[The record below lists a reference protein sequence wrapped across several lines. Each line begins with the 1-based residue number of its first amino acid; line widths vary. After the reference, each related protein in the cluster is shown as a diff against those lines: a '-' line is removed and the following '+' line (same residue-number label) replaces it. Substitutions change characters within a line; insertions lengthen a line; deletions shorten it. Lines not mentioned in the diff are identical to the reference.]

1 MKRHKGLIR
10 ALFGSRGRIFSSG
23 SASACRRRNKAQE
36 NRVAE
41 QLEKRLALTNNYY
54 QPAYVDT
61 AWDGAQEENWTTVYS
76 DGGSDIYL
84 RHAPTIDRAL
94 FLADN
99 GGFQGEVEIADFN
112 AFNAQRTNLVGTEGT
127 ESIRTNLRQKQN
139 GAVFDGPY
147 VAQDALL
154 FPFPYVYQDAANE
167 ISGILTLSNGRVF
180 EISNTDPATGER
192 DPENWTASEGG
203 IPLPITVNRIGGG
216 ASDVYG
222 TGFLLSGTILRGLGG
237 GENASDNTLTLK
249 FDVHAGFE
257 RTGQAD
263 LPEEFFET
271 YTVRSA
277 DGALLGVADAN
288 NGIGQQFGLESRYQ
302 VIDMTP
308 DPDTGFK
315 PVYSPGTLRGTVH
328 VDIFGH
334 TDNVDYQVNQIT
346 EELGPNNERRI
357 PVSFQAVD
365 SGFFSF
371 DRSVRS
377 PIAHIKVPF
386 NNNVDL
392 SNNEDE
398 DIYSTDYRADIS
410 SNSSSR
416 FGRSHIRLSGWF
428 YPETGELGLVHQY
441 TYNLFTNGFNDQG
454 TLTSPT
460 DQRLISD
467 GMPHSTRVTSRAGVY
482 RYDGTNRPV
491 SFTMYPG
498 LDHQADLTVALPTP
512 GSSVDIESPILARG
526 RLSGR
531 GDGNLTNQD
540 NPVQR
545 GDGIVSLS
553 ASTIN
558 INAPIEALTHFLIP
572 SADDSLVRTTTEVVE
587 INAAISSDQHTIV
600 VDDDPRTT
608 VDRSRVVVSASGAL
622 GVRNDV
628 PIVLTAGTDAANPQR
643 VTHSSLPTNRYLNAQ
658 GIEVIPGVLE
668 AGSGRS
674 AADRIYVKATDG
686 DVYIEGL
693 SQAGEQGYH
702 LVSSIGS
709 EDESPYVLTTNSR
722 LTGVPTGTIAGDIAT
737 LTLGNDTLGPDYSS
751 IAESRVDLRTDVNRI
766 RFQAGPRGPIALG
779 GLQAKAILVGGSVVD
794 VDVINGGLGHPRSS
808 SFPVVFSES
817 SINEPRA
824 EGTAYTDANGV
835 ITRIEVTESG
845 AGYSVVP
852 DVTVD
857 YQGEPFRMPD
867 PLQEPYPYSINID
880 ETDDLIIDAVASS
893 SGPITVTTGGSLDL
907 LAAVKSRGD
916 IVITTGT
923 ELEVAAPLTTVFGT
937 IDVSSSSVT
946 VGSPIR
952 ILDGTQNEEIK
963 DIRVTATAGDIEINS
978 GIYGI
983 NGVALRAQQEVFGD
997 GRIFGDV
1004 VEVISETGGVQA
1016 RTDANI
1022 VYVKAPGET
1031 IIQEIDAA
1039 IFEIRDSPTV
1049 RLSADGR
1056 DTPRNIDQNIS
1067 TGLNGFEATSPA
1079 ILADIYGTTTLSVS
1093 APRGSVDVL
1102 HRSPGTLTLI
1112 DDATIG
1118 PSTAAGSVTIR
1129 STLAAEINVNDMPT
1143 PTSSAVEVRF
1153 ATSAPLNLV
1162 LGGGYLPGAPGTYAT
1177 DLIVPVQYNLA
1188 TGEVYSFGGINHKSI
1203 RAGDRVLIK
1212 DGKTDDV
1219 GVKKLA
1225 INGVYSV
1232 TSLVYGVV
1240 TVDATKGLVGT
1251 ATLTMDRDNNFDQTE
1266 EFDRRQYY
1274 RVQDG
1279 ALRSQVFVS
1288 NGFDD
1293 VVAVTPITVESVP
1306 VKAGFAEAE
1315 AVAEEALSPGL
1326 VTWNSPTQTV
1336 TAKFPKNIGF
1346 DVSLFD
1352 DVVLGLGDLVVLQE
1366 GVRGHAESPGLFK
1379 VTVLGDSITPWELQ
1393 RYGGVD
1399 EDGQVNTVNKTG
1411 DVPAKD
1417 LPNNGSSQITNIDVT
1432 SLEINMYVY
1441 GVNMPLGTQITSI
1454 DAGNGNTNGG
1464 TITLSKQIIDGD
1476 GEEGAS
1482 LTFII
1487 ANALTSVEANIE
1499 ATVVVNQGTHRTAL
1513 TGEMYQIKYDSMHT
1527 SELPFQQI
1535 TDYRGLIDF
1544 DVDNDPAFHSG
1555 DNFRLEVGSDNP
1567 AGNVEYTVTSEGGTN
1582 ISSGS
1587 LGKMLTALQK
1597 NTAVVERSGL
1607 KQAATFDFQ
1616 NNVREISL
1624 EQGLPLISEPM
1635 TIDGN
1640 GLSIFGG
1647 NITTTRDGATV
1658 RTGSLLVD
1666 VGPVRP
1672 SRAKVARRLVRN
1684 VEAFGSLV
1692 SVHGFEVGPG
1702 SDGIVLKNMTIGG
1715 FGTGAG
1721 VRVTGTNQVLL
1732 EDLEIGETAAG
1743 ELAPN
1748 KYGVL
1753 VQSSDGKTG
1762 EGTTILGG
1770 SVEGSTEAGI
1780 RLDAGTDGVRIVN
1793 VRVGANGR
1801 SNKVGIEVDS
1811 ATGLHMIG
1819 VAPILPNQTVANL
1832 PVELIPDESDV
1843 LADQILLLKNPASDI
1858 LEQGAQLF
1866 DRVTGR
1872 LWEIESK
1879 VEEDELNYRFT
1890 VRGVDGAAFTTA
1902 DVDDGLAVEAGFF
1915 VQANGRTDTLVLPTG
1930 VPVENLYLG
1939 QRVTASVN
1947 GVFPANA
1954 RTPTRIAGISEDAS
1968 GVVTIELDRE
1978 ILDTAF
1984 TAVQFDRNIGATGFR
1999 NNVGFNEDGIVLA
2012 SGSSRMVRTDVHDS
2026 VYDGIRIEGVA
2037 TSGSHE
2043 IGGTFGDNLV
2053 QQNNAIYGNQLT
2065 GIRFAESFFAGLG
2078 GPNDD
2083 ANRVS
2088 RVNKVEIRGNFMS
2101 TTIFSGAG
2109 RTNGN
2114 PEVSN
2119 LVFDEPNYVDDATNL
2134 EIQNSYV
2141 NSRARTTETIDG
2153 VVVERYTATYRPEDD
2168 PTNAAFAEI
2177 GGRDLAGNFHYSG
2190 IAAVIDDSIG
2200 GGPVDGGGGGT
2211 GDGTGTGGTGSG
2223 SWSPGTR

>member
-1 MKRHKGLIR
+1 MKRHKGLLR

-61 AWDGAQEENWTTVYS
+61 AWDGTQEENWTTVYS

-112 AFNAQRTNLVGTEGT
+112 AFNQQRTSLVGTEGT
-127 ESIRTNLRQKQN
+127 ESTRTNLRQKQD
-139 GAVFDGPY
+139 GAVFNSPY
-147 VAQDALL
+147 VAENTLL
-154 FPFPYVYQDAANE
+154 FPFPYQFVDLTSD
-167 ISGILTLSNGRVF
+167 ISGTLTLSNGRVF
-180 EISNTDPATGER
+180 GISNTDPTTGER
-192 DPENWTASEGG
+192 DNINWTATEGG
-203 IPLPITVNRIGGG
+203 VNLPIRADQTGGPS
-216 ASDVYG
+216 AQTYG
-222 TGFLLSGTILRGLGG
+222 TGWLLSGSILSGLGG
-237 GENASDNTLTLK
+237 GENAVDNTLQLN
-249 FDVHAGFE
+249 FDIDNGTDVNGVKTFSPA
-257 RTGQAD
+257 
-263 LPEEFFET
+263 T
-271 YTVRSA
+271 YAARSA
-277 DGALLGVADAN
+277 DGPLLLATDSNEGN
-288 NGIGQQFGLESRYQ
+288 GQQFGLESRYQ

-308 DPDTGFK
+308 NPISGFA

-328 VDIFGH
+328 VDIFGY
-334 TDNVDYQVNQIT
+334 TENIDYQVNQIA
-346 EELGPNNERRI
+346 EELGPDNTRRI

-365 SGFFSF
+365 TSLFSF

-377 PIAHIKVPF
+377 PIAHIKVPHF
-386 NNNVDL
+386 NYDL
-392 SNNEDE
+392 LTN
-398 DIYSTDYRADIS
+398 DIRGREVYGTDYRPEASITS
-410 SNSSSR
+410 GGR
-416 FGRSHIRLSGWF
+416 YGRSHIRLRGWF
-428 YPETGELGLVHQY
+428 YPDTGELGLLHQY
-441 TYNLFTNGFNDQG
+441 TYTNGLNNNSAG
-454 TLTSPT
+454 TLDLPGR
-460 DQRLISD
+460 QYLVPD
-467 GMPHSTRVTSRAGVY
+467 GMPHSTRVTATAGVY

-558 INAPIEALTHFLIP
+558 INAPIEALNHFLIP

-794 VDVINGGLGHPRSS
+794 VDVINGGLGHPRNS

-835 ITRIEVTESG
+835 ITRVEVTEPG

-1056 DTPRNIDQNIS
+1056 DTPRNVDSNIS

-1093 APRGSVDVL
+1093 APHGSVDVL
-1102 HRSPGTLTLI
+1102 HMSPGTLTLI
-1112 DDATIG
+1112 DDAAIG

-1153 ATSAPLNLV
+1153 ATSAPLNLG
-1162 LGGGYLPGAPGTYAT
+1162 LDGGYLPGAPGTYAT

-1232 TSLVYGVV
+1232 TSLVYGDV

-1366 GVRGHAESPGLFK
+1366 GVRGYAESPGLFE
-1379 VTVLGDSITPWELQ
+1379 VTELGDSTTPWELQ
-1393 RYGGVD
+1393 RYRGVD

-1432 SLEINMYVY
+1432 NLEIDMYVY

-1454 DAGNGNTNGG
+1454 DAGSIDAENG
-1464 TITLSKQIIDGD
+1464 TITLSKEVVAGD
-1476 GEEGAS
+1476 GEVGAS
-1482 LTFII
+1482 LTIYG
-1487 ANALTSVEANIE
+1487 TTVEANIE
-1499 ATVVVNQGTHRTAL
+1499 ASVVVNQGSHRTAL

-1732 EDLEIGETAAG
+1732 ENLEIGETAAG

-1793 VRVGANGR
+1793 VRVGADGR

-1819 VAPILPNQTVANL
+1819 VAPILPDQTIANL

-1843 LADQILLLKNPASDI
+1843 LADQILLLKNTASDI

-1915 VQANGRTDTLVLPTG
+1915 VQANGRTDTLVLPAG

-1954 RTPTRIAGISEDAS
+1954 RTPTRIAGISEDES

-2053 QQNNAIYGNQLT
+2053 QMNNAIYGNQLT

-2078 GPNDD
+2078 GSDD
-2083 ANRVS
+2083 TGNRVS
-2088 RVNKVEIRGNFMS
+2088 RVNQVAIRGNFLS

-2109 RTNGN
+2109 RTNGISG
-2114 PEVSN
+2114 VSN

-2141 NSRARTTETIDG
+2141 NSTARTTETIDG

-2200 GGPVDGGGGGT
+2200 GGPVDGGGGST